1 MIESD
6 SDRLIR
12 VVNELLEWG
21 RLQAGHIQLQRS
33 PVAVQPLLDDVF
45 MLLRPAA
52 QRKGVALEQALAS
65 LRCSAKP
72 TPTSSSRS

>member
-6 SDRLIR
+6 SGRLIR

-21 RLQAGHIQLQRS
+21 RLQSGHIQLQR
-33 PVAVQPLLDDVF
+33 APLNLQALVDEVF

-52 QRKGVALEQALAS
+52 ERKAWRWRRSV
-65 LRCSAKP
+65 AKP
-72 TPTSSSRS
+72 RSMRTPTS